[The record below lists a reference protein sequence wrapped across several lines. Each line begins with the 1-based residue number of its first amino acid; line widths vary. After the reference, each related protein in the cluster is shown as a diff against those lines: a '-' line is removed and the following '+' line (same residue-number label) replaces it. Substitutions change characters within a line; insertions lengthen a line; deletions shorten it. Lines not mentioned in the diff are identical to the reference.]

1 MSVLYCSWDIAAF
14 NWHPGW
20 LSCQR
25 RISLIQHVLDKSM
38 LVISLPCHSL
48 RAFKE
53 LLLSF
58 SLNGLHLFP
67 YTLLPLRE
75 DIELICLQLLG
86 CHLIPNNLTITSF
99 SSLSLKYFPSKFY
112 QAMVILC
119 LNALWAC
126 VPILPVFLSLCQV
139 IYATQMAKS
148 IFLCMCIKNESNRV
162 RIISTLSMACECF
175 IPFISALFFF
185 FFKWTCRCLEVILWG
200 PLWK

>member
-25 RISLIQHVLDKSM
+25 RISLVQHVLDKSM

-99 SSLSLKYFPSKFY
+99 SSLSLKYFPSKFLSGHGDT
-112 QAMVILC
+112 VSKC
-119 LNALWAC
+119 S
-126 VPILPVFLSLCQV
+126 VSLCSYSSCVSVFVSGYLRYTDGQKYLLV
-139 IYATQMAKS
+139 YVHKEWIQQGTDYFNFINGMWMFHPIY
-148 IFLCMCIKNESNRV
+148 F
-162 RIISTLSMACECF
+162 ST
-175 IPFISALFFF
+175 FFF
-185 FFKWTCRCLEVILWG
+185 FLSEHAGV
-200 PLWK
+200 